1 VTDVWS
7 GGIGGRVV
15 RGSESVNLVG
25 SNFFTMNSRLINSP
39 VVSAYS
45 DGTKLVRRIKEK
57 RQQKKIALAAQ
68 STEDL
73 ENSLSLGPVIVQ
85 GQYEYDFRRFGDVR

>member
-1 VTDVWS
+1 
-7 GGIGGRVV
+7 
-15 RGSESVNLVG
+15 
-25 SNFFTMNSRLINSP
+25 MNSRLINSA

-57 RQQKKIALAAQ
+57 RQEKRIALAAQ

-85 GQYEYDFRRFGDVR
+85 GQYENDFRRFGDVRDVPNPQGNSQN